1 MKPKLAGTALMIG
14 GIAAFALLN
23 ARVRSES
30 RDWPVYGGGLESI
43 RYSAL
48 KQINRT
54 NVHRL
59 EISWTYDAGDGPG
72 GLETSPTIVNGI
84 LYANTPKHK
93 VFALDAAS
101 GKLRWTFDSGIEGRG
116 PNRGVTYWANGSDQ
130 RIFAGVQQYLY
141 ALDARTGKPIPSFGR
156 EGRIDMR
163 EDLGRDPEKQSMVLT
178 TPGVIYKDLLI
189 IGGRAAESLPAS
201 PGDIRAYDVRTG
213 KLRWSF
219 HTIPH
224 PGEFG
229 YQTWPK
235 DAWTYIGAANNWAG
249 MSLDTK
255 RGIVYVPTGSAASD
269 FYGANRLGDNLF
281 ANSLLALNA
290 ETGRRIWHF
299 HVVKHDIWDRDF
311 PAQPALVAV
320 QRDGR
325 MVDAVAQ
332 TSKSGHVFL
341 FDGINGKPLF
351 PIEYRRYPS
360 STVEGEVT
368 AETQPLPTKPAPFA
382 RQLLTEDM
390 LTNRTPDSHRVAL
403 EAFRKFRCAGQ
414 FIPFTVG
421 QETVLLPGMRRRRM
435 GRACI

>member
-1 MKPKLAGTALMIG
+1 M
-14 GIAAFALLN
+14 
-23 ARVRSES
+23 
-30 RDWPVYGGGLESI
+30 
-43 RYSAL
+43 
-48 KQINRT
+48 
-54 NVHRL
+54 
-59 EISWTYDAGDGPG
+59 
-72 GLETSPTIVNGI
+72 
-84 LYANTPKHK
+84 
-93 VFALDAAS
+93 
-101 GKLRWTFDSGIEGRG
+101 
-116 PNRGVTYWANGSDQ
+116 TYWANGSDQ

-299 HVVKHDIWDRDF
+299 
-311 PAQPALVAV
+311 
-320 QRDGR
+320 
-325 MVDAVAQ
+325 
-332 TSKSGHVFL
+332 
-341 FDGINGKPLF
+341 
-351 PIEYRRYPS
+351 PS
-360 STVEGEVT
+360 SKTRYLG
-368 AETQPLPTKPAPFA
+368 P
-382 RQLLTEDM
+382 
-390 LTNRTPDSHRVAL
+390 
-403 EAFRKFRCAGQ
+403 
-414 FIPFTVG
+414 
-421 QETVLLPGMRRRRM
+421 
-435 GRACI
+435 